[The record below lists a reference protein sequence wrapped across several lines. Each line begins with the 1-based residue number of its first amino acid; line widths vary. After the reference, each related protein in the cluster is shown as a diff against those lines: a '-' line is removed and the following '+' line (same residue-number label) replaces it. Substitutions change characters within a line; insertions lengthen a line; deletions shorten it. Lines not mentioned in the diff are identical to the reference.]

1 MRDQGPRPLP
11 VRYQVSASSLSWRAR
26 RDSNPHPQV
35 RSERWGRGSA
45 RGLVNA
51 IHEDSC
57 RADSVLP
64 ESCSGYAGSTP
75 GGLTASSLRVSAR
88 ALEWL

>member
-1 MRDQGPRPLP
+1 
-11 VRYQVSASSLSWRAR
+11 
-26 RDSNPHPQV
+26 
-35 RSERWGRGSA
+35 
-45 RGLVNA
+45 VNA